1 MKRWIALGLMAGF
14 FGAALAWA
22 DMVETKKDGILNGT
36 ILSES
41 DQEIQFKDSTGKT
54 RVFKKKDVLFMDKED
69 ASKKAKLFFQKALEI
84 LKNVPKNI
92 KKMTDQWTK
101 KFIGAASKPLDR
113 SAANARS
120 DELNFRR

>member
-1 MKRWIALGLMAGF
+1 MKRWIALGLTAGF

-22 DMVETKKDGILNGT
+22 DMVETKKDGILNGK

-41 DQEIQFKDSTGKT
+41 DQEIQFKGSSGQT
-54 RVFKKKDVLFMDKED
+54 RVFKKKDVLFMEKQDD
-69 ASKKAKLFFQKALEI
+69 SKTMKQFFQKALEI
-84 LKNVPKNI
+84 LKNAPQKI

-101 KFIGAASKPLDR
+101 KFIGAVSKPLDR
-113 SAANARS
+113 SAANAKS